1 MGTRISPFLC
11 LFLFHGQ
18 TRNSSTKKINTV
30 LQQEIATLLQG
41 AIRQQK
47 VSNLMISVTKVHVTA
62 DLTSAKIYLSIFPTQ
77 EKQSHFESQ
86 KKNGFKLRHDLSQR
100 MKNHLRRIPE
110 LQFFLDDSLD
120 YIESIDNELKQGENP
135 IKNPSALEPRQK
147 K

>member
-1 MGTRISPFLC
+1 MDKQETPR
-11 LFLFHGQ
+11 Q
-18 TRNSSTKKINTV
+18 KKINTV

-77 EKQSHFESQ
+77 EKQSHFESL